1 MENVLRLSKQS
12 IKKNKISKKGVA
24 QKLSGGRSGA
34 KGSKRAKKVVKN
46 RNSKPQLK
54 FKKNG
59 NNFSSSEPAKLKI
72 SNLDFGVTADDL
84 LELFS
89 DFGTLKSTSLNKDKS
104 GKSYYL
110 MRRIVLLHMSPK

>member
-1 MENVLRLSKQS
+1 M
-12 IKKNKISKKGVA
+12 SKKGVA

-34 KGSKRAKKVVKN
+34 KGSKRTKKNVKN
-46 RNSKPQLK
+46 HNSKPQLK
-54 FKKNG
+54 FRKNG
-59 NNFSSSEPAKLKI
+59 NNFSSSESAKLKI

-104 GKSYYL
+104 GMQLKYQF
-110 MRRIVLLHMSPK
+110 

>member
-1 MENVLRLSKQS
+1 MKNELRLSKQS
-12 IKKNKISKKGVA
+12 LKKNKISKKGVA

-34 KGSKRAKKVVKN
+34 KGSKRTKKVVKN
-46 RNSKPQLK
+46 RNSKPQSK
-54 FKKNG
+54 FRKNG
-59 NNFSSSEPAKLKI
+59 NNSSSPEPAKLKI

-104 GKSYYL
+104 GKQL
-110 MRRIVLLHMSPK
+110 MST

>member
-24 QKLSGGRSGA
+24 QKLSGGRMGA
-34 KGSKRAKKVVKN
+34 QGSKRAKKVVKN
-46 RNSKPQLK
+46 RNSKPQIK

-59 NNFSSSEPAKLKI
+59 NNFRSSEPAKLKI

-89 DFGTLKSTSLNKDKS
+89 DFGTLKSTSLNKEKS
-104 GKSYYL
+104 GKQLKSLFY
-110 MRRIVLLHMSPK
+110 K